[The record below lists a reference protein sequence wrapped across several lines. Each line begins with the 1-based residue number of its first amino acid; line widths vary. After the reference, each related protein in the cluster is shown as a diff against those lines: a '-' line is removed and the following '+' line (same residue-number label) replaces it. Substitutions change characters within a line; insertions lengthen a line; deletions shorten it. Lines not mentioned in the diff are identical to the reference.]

1 MPRKARKMTGSRGA
15 LDELRAH
22 MRKHEQIAGHNSEGT
37 KRVRADQPGPTCR
50 GQRGVSTCAPP
61 PTQSEE
67 LKGTASTDLG
77 DVVVLR
83 EVLELFVELCD
94 TLLVRLD
101 GRLCRLFEE
110 LRAVRGCPWGQSW
123 AGWRAAAREGR
134 TRLRWTSSKRRW
146 ASVLPDAA
154 TLVLL
159 LRWRPRPRP
168 QSRRDSRCAPA
179 RSHSPTRPSRGP
191 PRRAPSCSSS
201 TSSSSSSCV
210 GVNRDRGQPGAVAAR
225 RGAMGRGGGGGAS

>member
-159 LRWRPRPRP
+159 LALAPPPPPPVTAGLSLRSCPLPLADTALSRSPSSRAFLLELDFFFFFFLCRCEPGQGSAWS
-168 QSRRDSRCAPA
+168 SRRA
-179 RSHSPTRPSRGP
+179 
-191 PRRAPSCSSS
+191 
-201 TSSSSSSCV
+201 
-210 GVNRDRGQPGAVAAR
+210 
-225 RGAMGRGGGGGAS
+225 